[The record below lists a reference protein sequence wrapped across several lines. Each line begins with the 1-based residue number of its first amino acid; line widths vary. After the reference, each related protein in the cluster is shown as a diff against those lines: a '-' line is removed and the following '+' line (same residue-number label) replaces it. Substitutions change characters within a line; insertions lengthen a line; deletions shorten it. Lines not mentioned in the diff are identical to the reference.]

1 MLGLLFV
8 PTLSHGGQARLRAL
22 HVHRDVRVRRLQLLR
37 GGGVQAWNVD
47 DPSKDLEAPLPDSG
61 IRPEDTQVKLEDVR
75 NDDSKA
81 VVYLKC
87 LFIALLWVGI
97 GTVFYSYHNN
107 WPMPQS
113 FFYAVDAGMSIGF
126 CTDVAE
132 KTISSRAFTVIFILL
147 GASCVGGALALFVED
162 TMEGV
167 LATSTRGYRR
177 LLEQQAFVR
186 ADANADGSLT
196 YDEFRSLVRWSGH
209 TPSEPA
215 FALLCR
221 RFDRAMDGCISY
233 REFKRSYP
241 ALDGIVEQCE
251 RNVRSGRSGRGLFGG
266 LLGGLF
272 GGLFGAEARPST
284 TGLHARLSSLH
295 GALLHEWHVACQLAR
310 RKRIY
315 IVFGLWMAMGI
326 SWGVF
331 KQKWD
336 VITSTHFAVSA
347 LATGGLTAPQVNA
360 DGILPADDSIFVGV
374 YCLV

>member
-1 MLGLLFV
+1 M
-8 PTLSHGGQARLRAL
+8 
-22 HVHRDVRVRRLQLLR
+22 
-37 GGGVQAWNVD
+37 QAWGVMTR
-47 DPSKDLEAPLPDSG
+47 PRTGGTASDSG
-61 IRPEDTQVKLEDVR
+61 IRPEDRSAEGVR
-75 NDDSKA
+75 NDDGKA

-87 LFIALLWVGI
+87 LFIALSVGI
-97 GTVFYSYHNN
+97 GLYSYHNN
-107 WPMPQS
+107 WPMRNPS
-113 FFYAVDAGMSIGF
+113 FGGDAGVSIGF
-126 CTDVAE
+126 CTDVAGSASPRE
-132 KTISSRAFTVIFILL
+132 HAVIFILL

-221 RFDRAMDGCISY
+221 RFDRSMDGCISY

-266 LLGGLF
+266 LLGGYL
-272 GGLFGAEARPST
+272 
-284 TGLHARLSSLH
+284 
-295 GALLHEWHVACQLAR
+295 VACLAR
-310 RKRIY
+310 RRGRARPGCTR
-315 IVFGLWMAMGI
+315 VSAHCMGPSCTSGMWRANSLDANASTSCLAYGWPWG

-360 DGILPADDSIFVGV
+360 DGIPSDDSIFVGV